1 MVPSAWLHAEAMT
14 KFTQILYDVT
24 NGIATITLHRPEKMN
39 AFTGTM
45 MQEMCAAFDLV
56 DTDDDVRAVIVTG
69 SGERAFCAGADL
81 TPEGG
86 GQVFAS
92 GSAVESLSDERV
104 RDSGGRLTLRIF
116 QCKKPVIGAINGAAV
131 GIGATMQLAMDIR
144 LASDT
149 ARFGF
154 VFARR
159 GIVPEA
165 ASSWFLPKIVGIS
178 QALEWCMTGRV
189 FDAQEALTGGLVRS
203 VHAPGDL
210 LAKAHE
216 LAREIADNTS
226 PVAVAMTRAMLWRLS
241 AEDHPMDAHRID
253 SRAIYRR
260 SRSGDAQEGISSF
273 LEKRNPTYPDKV
285 STDLPDFFPWWD
297 EPAYK

>member
-1 MVPSAWLHAEAMT
+1 MT
-14 KFTQILYDVT
+14 EFTQIMYDVAD
-24 NGIATITLHRPEKMN
+24 GIATITMHRPEKMN
-39 AFTGTM
+39 AFTNVM
-45 MQEMCAAFDLV
+45 MREMCTAFDLA
-56 DTDDDVRAVIVTG
+56 DGDDAVRAVIVTG
-69 SGERAFCAGADL
+69 SGDRAFCAGADL
-81 TPEGG
+81 TPDSGG
-86 GQVFAS
+86 DVFAS
-92 GSAVESLSDERV
+92 RSEVETLSDDRV

-131 GIGATMQLAMDIR
+131 GIGATMQLPMDFR

-165 ASSWFLPKIVGIS
+165 ASSWFLPRLVGMS

-189 FDAQEALTGGLVRS
+189 FNADEALKGGLVRS
-203 VHAPGDL
+203 VHAPTEL
-210 LAKAHE
+210 IEAARA
-216 LAREIADNTS
+216 LAREIADNTA
-226 PVAVAMTRAMLWRLS
+226 PVSIALTRAMLWRLS
-241 AEDHPMDAHRID
+241 AAEHPMAAHEID

-260 SRSGDAQEGISSF
+260 SRSGDAKEGISSF
-273 LEKRNPTYPDKV
+273 LEKRSPVYPDKV

-297 EPAYK
+297 EPVYK

>member
-1 MVPSAWLHAEAMT
+1 MT
-14 KFTQILYDVT
+14 AFTQILYDVAD
-24 NGIATITLHRPEKMN
+24 GIATITLHRPEKMN
-39 AFTGTM
+39 AFTNVM
-45 MQEMCAAFDLV
+45 MQELCTAFDLV
-56 DTDDDVRAVIVTG
+56 DADDAVRAVIVTG

-81 TPEGG
+81 TPVDG

-116 QCKKPVIGAINGAAV
+116 QCKKAVIGAINGAAV
-131 GIGATMQLAMDIR
+131 GIGATMQLPMDFR
-144 LASDT
+144 LASET

-165 ASSWFLPKIVGIS
+165 ASSWFLPRLVGMS

-189 FDAQEALTGGLVRS
+189 FDAAEALKGGLVRS
-203 VHAPGDL
+203 VHAPADL
-210 LAKAHE
+210 LSAARE
-216 LAREIADNTS
+216 LAREIADNTA
-226 PVAVAMTRAMLWRLS
+226 PVSIALTRAMLWRLPS
-241 AEDHPMDAHRID
+241 AGHPMAAHQID

-260 SRSGDAQEGISSF
+260 SRSGDAAEGISSF
-273 LEKRNPTYPDKV
+273 LEKRTPVYPDKV

>member
-1 MVPSAWLHAEAMT
+1 MT
-14 KFTQILYDVT
+14 DFTQILYSVAD
-24 NGIATITLHRPEKMN
+24 GIATITLNRPEKMN

-45 MQEMCAAFDLV
+45 MQELCAAFDLI
-56 DTDDDVRAVIVTG
+56 DADDMVRVVIVTG

-116 QCKKPVIGAINGAAV
+116 QCKKPVIAAVNGAAV

-189 FDAQEALTGGLVRS
+189 FGAQEALDGGLVRS

-210 LAKAHE
+210 LAEATN

-241 AEDHPMDAHRID
+241 AEDHPMEAHRID

-260 SRSGDAQEGISSF
+260 SRSGDAKEGIASF
-273 LEKRNPTYPDKV
+273 LEKRTPVYPDKV
-285 STDLPDFFPWWD
+285 SADLPDFFPWWD
-297 EPAYK
+297 EPVYK

>member
-1 MVPSAWLHAEAMT
+1 MSGD
-14 KFTQILYDVT
+14 FTQILYDVA
-24 NGIATITLHRPEKMN
+24 NGVATITLNRPEKMN
-39 AFTGTM
+39 AFTNVM
-45 MQEMCAAFDLV
+45 MEEMCSAFDRV
-56 DTDDDVRAVIVTG
+56 DADDDVRAVIVTG
-69 SGERAFCAGADL
+69 SGYRAFCAGADL
-81 TPEGG
+81 TPDSG

-92 GSAVESLSDERV
+92 GSVVESLSDERV

-116 QCKKPVIGAINGAAV
+116 QCTKPVIAAVNGAAV
-131 GIGATMQLAMDIR
+131 GIGATIQLAMDIR

-165 ASSWFLPKIVGIS
+165 ASSWFLPKIVGIA

-189 FDAQEALTGGLVRS
+189 FDAQEALIGGLIRS
-203 VHAPGDL
+203 VHAPADL
-210 LAKAHE
+210 LAEAMK

-241 AEDHPMDAHRID
+241 AEVHPMDAHRID

-260 SRSGDAQEGISSF
+260 SRSGDAQEGIASF
-273 LEKRNPTYPDKV
+273 LEKRAPIYPDKV

-297 EPAYK
+297 EPVYR

>member
-1 MVPSAWLHAEAMT
+1 MT
-14 KFTQILYDVT
+14 GFTQILYEVAG
-24 NGIATITLHRPEKMN
+24 GIATITLDRPEKMN

-45 MQEMCAAFDLV
+45 MQELCSAFDLV
-56 DTDDDVRAVIVTG
+56 DDDDAVRAVIVTG
-69 SGERAFCAGADL
+69 SGDRAFCAGADL
-81 TPEGG
+81 TPDGG

-116 QCKKPVIGAINGAAV
+116 QCKKPVIAAVNGAAV

-189 FDAQEALTGGLVRS
+189 FGAAEALAGGLVRS
-203 VHAPGDL
+203 VHAPADL
-210 LAKAHE
+210 LAEAQR
-216 LAREIADNTS
+216 LAREIAHNTS

-241 AEDHPMDAHRID
+241 AEDHPMSAHQID

-260 SRSGDAQEGISSF
+260 SRSGDAAEGISSF
-273 LEKRNPTYPDKV
+273 LEKRTPAYPDKV

-297 EPAYK
+297 EPVYK

>member
-1 MVPSAWLHAEAMT
+1 MT
-14 KFTQILYDVT
+14 GFTHILYSVADGV
-24 NGIATITLHRPEKMN
+24 ATITLNRPEKMN
-39 AFTGTM
+39 AFTVTM
-45 MQEMCAAFDLV
+45 MQEMCAAFDLI
-56 DTDDDVRAVIVTG
+56 DADDAVRAVIVTG
-69 SGERAFCAGADL
+69 SGDRAFCAGADL
-81 TPEGG
+81 TPDGG

-92 GSAVESLSDERV
+92 GSAVESLGDERV

-116 QCKKPVIGAINGAAV
+116 QCTKPVIAAVNGAAV
-131 GIGATMQLAMDIR
+131 GIGATMQLAMDMR

-189 FDAQEALTGGLVRS
+189 FDAREALAGGLVRS
-203 VHAPGDL
+203 VHTPGEL
-210 LAKAHE
+210 LAEANR

-226 PVAVAMTRAMLWRLS
+226 SVAVAMTRAMLWRLS
-241 AEDHPMDAHRID
+241 AEDHPMDAHKID

-260 SRSGDAQEGISSF
+260 SRSGDAQEGIASF
-273 LEKRNPTYPDKV
+273 LEKRSPVYPDKV

-297 EPAYK
+297 EPVYS